1 MGWLRLEGTSGRHLV
16 HPNAQDHIQT
26 LAEYLQGGQLHSLAG
41 KPVPVLSHP
50 HSGKGVFWCSD
61 RASCVAWLLPCHWA
75 TLQRAHPAPN
85 SLHPPF
91 RYLYTLMRPV
101 LSLLFSRLNIP
112 SCLSFFSWVRCSSPF
127 YTFYISLALGRCPVH
142 LDVASPMLNRREK
155 SHPLTPLAT
164 NISFFLTP
172 SFSLISTH
180 QMMYSAQPCRH
191 WSLLLLNDKNYL
203 IYQTYNQ
210 IFYCKSLPLDTLE
223 CESFET

>member
-26 LAEYLQGGQLHSLAG
+26 LAEYLQGGQLHSLSG

-127 YTFYISLALGRCPVH
+127 YTFVCPHLSCTGEVPSTLRCGLTNAEQKGKITSPHPTGNKHFIFLNTQFFFDFHPPNDVLSTTMSALVTI
-142 LDVASPMLNRREK
+142 AFK
-155 SHPLTPLAT
+155 
-164 NISFFLTP
+164 
-172 SFSLISTH
+172 
-180 QMMYSAQPCRH
+180 
-191 WSLLLLNDKNYL
+191 
-203 IYQTYNQ
+203 
-210 IFYCKSLPLDTLE
+210 
-223 CESFET
+223 